1 MRKNKKF
8 IYLISPNKILLKNFY
23 KTLAN
28 LFKTKKIYFFQLRL
42 KNEKKDKLIK
52 IAKKIKKIA
61 KKYDVKFIVNDNP
74 YVAKEVNADGCHIGQ
89 KDFDIK
95 KARKILK
102 NKILGVTCHNSI
114 SLSRKAI
121 ENGADYIALGAF
133 FQSKTKKVK
142 YFADFH
148 TLRSVKKFSKTD
160 VVAIGGINLR
170 NYKKVLLNKANFL
183 AISNYIWKNKTLN
196 PEEALNKLK

>member
-74 YVAKEVNADGCHIGQ
+74 YLANEVNADGCHIGQ

-114 SLSRKAI
+114 SLSQKAI

>member
-23 KTLAN
+23 KTLEN
-28 LFKTKKIYFFQLRL
+28 LFKTKKISFFQLRL

-52 IAKKIKKIA
+52 IAKKIKKIT

-74 YVAKEVNADGCHIGQ
+74 YIANKVNADGCHIGQ

-142 YFADFH
+142 YFANFR
-148 TLRSVKKFSKTD
+148 TLRTVKKFSKTD
-160 VVAIGGINLR
+160 VVAIGGINLS

>member
-28 LFKTKKIYFFQLRL
+28 LFKTKKISFFQLRL

-52 IAKKIKKIA
+52 IAKKIKKIT

-74 YVAKEVNADGCHIGQ
+74 YIANKVNADGCHIGQ

-142 YFADFH
+142 YFANFH
-148 TLRSVKKFSKTD
+148 TLRTVKKFSKTD
-160 VVAIGGINLR
+160 VVAIGGINLH

-183 AISNYIWKNKTLN
+183 AISSYIWKNKKLN
-196 PEEALNKLK
+196 PEKAIINLK

>member
-133 FQSKTKKVK
+133 FQSIEGLDMKIFIPTIKFIKEYKIIYILTGFISIFTAYTGILYVYTNRLPIQK
-142 YFADFH
+142 Y
-148 TLRSVKKFSKTD
+148 
-160 VVAIGGINLR
+160 
-170 NYKKVLLNKANFL
+170 
-183 AISNYIWKNKTLN
+183 
-196 PEEALNKLK
+196 LKGNN

>member
-114 SLSRKAI
+114 SLSQKAI

>member
-142 YFADFH
+142 YFANFH
-148 TLRSVKKFSKTD
+148 TLRRVKKFSKTD
-160 VVAIGGINLR
+160 VVAIGGINLQ